1 MKGHKISYRLP
12 GEGRRFA
19 VIRTRDGDHY
29 VVTGG
34 RRIHKRYITFQ
45 QQ

>member
-1 MKGHKISYRLP
+1 VSYRLP
-12 GEGRRFA
+12 GDVRRFA
-19 VIRTRDGDHY
+19 VALRRIGDY
-29 VVTGG
+29 YEVTGG

>member
-1 MKGHKISYRLP
+1 MTKVSYRLP
-12 GEGRRFA
+12 GEPRRFA
-19 VIRTRDGDHY
+19 AVIRRDGDHF